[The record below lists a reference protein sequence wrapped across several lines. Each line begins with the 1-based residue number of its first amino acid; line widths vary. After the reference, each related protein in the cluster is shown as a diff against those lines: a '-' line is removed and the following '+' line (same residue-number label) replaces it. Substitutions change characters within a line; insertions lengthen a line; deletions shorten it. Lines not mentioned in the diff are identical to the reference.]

1 MVLALHTTLS
11 AFRPSLNLH
20 MSSANPEWFRTV
32 MMFYHVLVVPW
43 VGIGTDMAGIRP
55 VAANTCFP
63 AD

>member
-1 MVLALHTTLS
+1 
-11 AFRPSLNLH
+11 
-20 MSSANPEWFRTV
+20 
-32 MMFYHVLVVPW
+32 MMFYHVLIVPW